1 MKDKIIEIL
10 MLATFTTRK
19 QMLDHLHSMGVKT
32 DDREMRKQVES
43 LIVDDHYCI
52 QSSNKG
58 YSLIRDEKDLQAAMV
73 YLDKKAAPIAVR
85 KNCLLRNFRENKVG
99 QLKVFA

>member
-1 MKDKIIEIL
+1 

-19 QMLDHLHSMGVKT
+19 QMLDQLHSRGWYVS
-32 DDREMRKQVES
+32 DRNMRATVES
-43 LIVDDHYCI
+43 MIVDDHYCI
-52 QSSNKG
+52 QSSSKG
-58 YSLIRDEKDLQAAMV
+58 YSLIRDEKDLQNAMV

-99 QLKVFA
+99 QLKLSV